1 MKDSNYE
8 NMQPLDASSTKVKK
22 ELLVCWDVE
31 KQFWSSRRGA
41 AVNESWNHE
50 VAGSI
55 PGLAQWVKD
64 PVLP

>member
-41 AVNESWNHE
+41 AERNLTRNYE
-50 VAGSI
+50 VSGSI
-55 PGLAQWVKD
+55 PDLNQC
-64 PVLP
+64 